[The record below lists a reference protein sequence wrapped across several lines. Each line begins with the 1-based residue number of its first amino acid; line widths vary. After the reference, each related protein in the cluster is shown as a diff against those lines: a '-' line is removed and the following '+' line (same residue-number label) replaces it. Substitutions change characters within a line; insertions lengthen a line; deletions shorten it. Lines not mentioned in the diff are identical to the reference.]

1 MKSLKS
7 GGAMKNLT
15 LTTIVFLLMICLIQA
30 GLGQEISDLLASGDN
45 AHKNF
50 DNQGALD
57 FYTNVL
63 EMDSTHY
70 EATWKLSRAYVDVGE
85 TLSDKEERKAYYK
98 KAESL
103 ANNAVEIQPE
113 GAKGHLYLSIAIG
126 RVALDAGKKEQ
137 VRLSKEV
144 KASVDK
150 ALEYDPNDDIAW
162 HVLGRW
168 HRKMATLGWI
178 QKKFANIFLGGI
190 PKEASVDSSARCFK
204 RAIGINPEHINHH
217 LELGITYEKL
227 KEKEKAI
234 EQYQLVLNL
243 PKKDADDDKHKEHAE
258 KRLKKLQ

>member
-1 MKSLKS
+1 MKLF
-7 GGAMKNLT
+7 A
-15 LTTIVFLLMICLIQA
+15 FLMIIFASVLCLSQMSY
-30 GLGQEISDLLASGDN
+30 GQEIPALIASGDE
-45 AHKNF
+45 AHEKF
-50 DNQGALD
+50 DNPGALA
-57 FYTNVL
+57 FYAKAL
-63 EMDSTHY
+63 EMDSTNY

-85 TLSDKEERKAYYK
+85 TLSEKDERKAHYK

-103 ANNAVEIQPE
+103 ANKAVEINPN
-113 GAKGHLYLSIAIG
+113 GAKAHLYLSISIG

-144 KASVDK
+144 KASVDT
-150 ALEYDPNDDIAW
+150 ALVLDPNDDVAW

-168 HRKMATLGWI
+168 HRKMATLGWV

-190 PKEASVDSSARCFK
+190 PKEASVDSSARCFEK
-204 RAIGINPEHINHH
+204 AVAINPEHINHH

-243 PKKDADDDKHKEHAE
+243 PKKDADDDEHKKHAE
-258 KRLKKLQ
+258 KLLKKLQ